1 MKEKRTK
8 TTDEEIQIQLKRN
21 GRSEQTR
28 TTDEEIS
35 IEFMFDSPQLTRQ
48 PKDYDEIEY

>member
-1 MKEKRTK
+1 MEKKRTK
-8 TTDEEIQIQLKRN
+8 TTDEEIQIQLKTD
-21 GRSEQTR
+21 GRPERTR

-35 IEFMFDSPQLTRQ
+35 IEFMFDNGRVTPQ

>member
-1 MKEKRTK
+1 MEKKRTK
-8 TTDEEIQIQLKRN
+8 TTDEEIRIQLKTD
-21 GRSEQTR
+21 GRSERTR

-35 IEFMFDSPQLTRQ
+35 ISFMFDNPQLTRQ

>member
-1 MKEKRTK
+1 MEDKRTK
-8 TTDEEIQIQLKRN
+8 TTDEEIQIQLKTN
-21 GRSEQTR
+21 DRSERTR

-35 IEFMFDSPQLTRQ
+35 IELMFDSPQLTRQ

>member
-1 MKEKRTK
+1 MDDKRIK
-8 TTDEEIQIQLKRN
+8 TTDEEIQVQLKPN
-21 GRSEQTR
+21 DRSERTR

-35 IEFMFDSPQLTRQ
+35 IEFMFDSPQLMRQ

>member
-1 MKEKRTK
+1 MEDKRTK
-8 TTDEEIQIQLKRN
+8 TTDEEIQIQLKTN
-21 GRSEQTR
+21 GRSERTR

-35 IEFMFDSPQLTRQ
+35 IEFMFESPQRTHQ